1 MRLSDVKG
9 ERSADVVADVIA
21 FVCALGSE
29 EEINALLAP
38 RKGKKAQNNTEF
50 ARAFYPTVFKK
61 YKKEL
66 YEALGSIEGCGA
78 KAYAAKADPATL
90 FNDFAGLLSDPMF
103 QELFPSRTP
112 TAVTTSEPGSG
123 NTGAAE
129 A

>member
-1 MRLSDVKG
+1 MKLSDVKG

-29 EEINALLAP
+29 DEINALFTP
-38 RKGKKAQNNTEF
+38 RKGEKVNNAEF
-50 ARAFYPTVFKK
+50 ARSFYPTVFKK

-90 FNDFAGLLSDPMF
+90 FNDFASLMSDPMF

-112 TAVTTSEPGSG
+112 TAVTTSEPGSE

>member
-1 MRLSDVKG
+1 MKLSDVKG

-29 EEINALLAP
+29 EEVNALLTP
-38 RKGKKAQNNTEF
+38 RKGKKMNNTEF
-50 ARAFYPTVFKK
+50 ARTFYPIVFKK

-112 TAVTTSEPGSG
+112 TAETTSELGSG
-123 NTGAAE
+123 STGAAE

>member
-1 MRLSDVKG
+1 MKLSDVKG
-9 ERSADVVADVIA
+9 SRSADVVADVIA

-29 EEINALLAP
+29 DEINALLTSQ
-38 RKGKKAQNNTEF
+38 KTKNNTEF
-50 ARAFYPTVFKK
+50 ARAFYPIVFKK

-112 TAVTTSEPGSG
+112 TAETTSELGSG
-123 NTGAAE
+123 STGAAE

>member
-1 MRLSDVKG
+1 MKLSDVKG

-29 EEINALLAP
+29 EEINALLTP
-38 RKGKKAQNNTEF
+38 RKGEKVNNAEF
-50 ARAFYPTVFKK
+50 ARSFFPVVFKK

-66 YEALGSIEGCGA
+66 YEVLGSIEGCGA

-103 QELFPSRTP
+103 QELFPSRAP
-112 TAVTTSEPGSG
+112 TAVTTSEPGSES
-123 NTGAAE
+123 TGAAE

>member
-1 MRLSDVKG
+1 MRLSEVKG
-9 ERSADVVADVIA
+9 ERSSDVVADVIA

-29 EEINALLAP
+29 EEVNALLAP
-38 RKGKKAQNNTEF
+38 RKGKKANNTEF
-50 ARAFYPTVFKK
+50 ARSFYPLVFKK

-78 KAYAAKADPATL
+78 TAYAAKTDPAAL
-90 FNDFAGLLSDPMF
+90 FNDFAALLSDPMF

-112 TAVTTSEPGSG
+112 TAETTSEPGSES
-123 NTGAAE
+123 TGAAE

>member
-1 MRLSDVKG
+1 MKLSDVKG

-29 EEINALLAP
+29 DEINALLTP
-38 RKGKKAQNNTEF
+38 RKGKKVNNAEF
-50 ARAFYPTVFKK
+50 ARSFYPTVFKK

-78 KAYAAKADPATL
+78 KEYAAKTNPATL
-90 FNDFAGLLSDPMF
+90 FNDFADLMADPMF

-112 TAVTTSEPGSG
+112 TAVTTSEPGSE

>member
-1 MRLSDVKG
+1 MRLSEVKG

-29 EEINALLAP
+29 EEVNALLAP
-38 RKGKKAQNNTEF
+38 RKGKKANNTEF
-50 ARAFYPTVFKK
+50 ARSFYPLVFKK

-78 KAYAAKADPATL
+78 KAYAAKTNPATL

-112 TAVTTSEPGSG
+112 TAGSTSEPGSG